1 MSGDSWCFFIGE
13 SKENRQH
20 ERMLNAFCSQ
30 IPAEKGSLIALDP
43 SESFHL
49 IKVRRARIDEPV
61 CIYNGRGCRCYGKVY
76 LANPKAAKI
85 IVERIEQIAVSIPRF
100 TLAQVIPKGKS
111 MDLVVQ
117 KATEL
122 GVHIIQPLT
131 SENCEM
137 PLTVEKAEKKR
148 QKWQSISLESVKQ
161 CGNPFLP
168 KIQPL
173 ISLKEYLNS
182 PAEKNHLKTIA
193 ALLPETQT
201 PRTLVTKH
209 KDATQCSI
217 LIGPEGDFS
226 PKEYEHALNKGFL
239 PVTLGPLV
247 LRAETAGLAALS
259 IFGNEFREESN

>member
-13 SKENRQH
+13 PKETRH
-20 ERMLNAFCSQ
+20 LKKMLNAFCSQ
-30 IPAEKGSLIALDP
+30 IPTEKGSLITLDP

-61 CIYNGRGCRCYGKVY
+61 CVYDGKGHRCYGRVSQ
-76 LANPKAAKI
+76 ANPKSAGITIDRTEKI
-85 IVERIEQIAVSIPRF
+85 PETIPQF
-100 TLAQVIPKGKS
+100 TLAQVMPKGKS

-137 PLTVEKAEKKR
+137 SLPAEKAEKKR
-148 QKWQSISLESVKQ
+148 QKWQSIALESVKQ

-173 ISLKEYLNS
+173 ISFKEYLDTQT
-182 PAEKNHLKTIA
+182 EKNHLKIIA

-201 PRTLVTKH
+201 PRKLVTTH
-209 KDATQCSI
+209 KNITQCSI

-226 PKEYEHALNKGFL
+226 PSEYEHALSKSFL

-259 IFGNEFREESN
+259 ILGNEFRELTD